1 MAHRI
6 RLRKPWTRREHWVNP
21 TEDTNGDSPPAD
33 DEVRTQ
39 QVDVPDNENDSSDGR
54 EVARERLGHVCY
66 LRRFNSPTGIE
77 TAARVEL
84 EIGEVSGRLDDVRIN
99 SQSLSAIES
108 CDGGSRFD
116 LTDCLSRHNELE
128 IQICGEGAT
137 PRLLGA
143 VNLWIIETE

>member
-6 RLRKPWTRREHWVNP
+6 RLRRPWTRRDYWVTP
-21 TEDTNGDSPPAD
+21 MGEASTQPCPVG
-33 DEVRTQ
+33 DEVYTQ
-39 QVDVPDNENDSSDGR
+39 QVDVPDSENDSSESGEATR
-54 EVARERLGHVCY
+54 EGLGHVCY

-99 SQSLSAIES
+99 TQSLSAIES

-116 LTDCLSRHNELE
+116 LTDCLARHNELE
-128 IQICGEGAT
+128 IQIRGEGAT
-137 PRLLGA
+137 P
-143 VNLWIIETE
+143 